1 MQPAERRNSHTH
13 SGSDGA
19 RDGLTDETGDGAA
32 TVPGGGGEQ
41 SGEEEVEAREEKK
54 EEKKEEEEEEEKCA
68 TGTPPLELQSE
79 GKTLEEGPDQVV
91 EGGNGRTSQV
101 DQVETT
107 KPVKSESPPLQ
118 LKDGEAEVCGVWH
131 VTSHTTSTCTYVVV
145 CTQVSDSS

>member
-1 MQPAERRNSHTH
+1 MQPAERRSGHTH

-41 SGEEEVEAREEKK
+41 RG
-54 EEKKEEEEEEEKCA
+54 EEEEEEEARKDGEKGTKEVEARDEKEEEEKCVA
-68 TGTPPLELQSE
+68 GTPPLELQSE
-79 GKTLEEGPDQVV
+79 GKPLEEGPDQVV

-118 LKDGEAEVCGVWH
+118 LKDGKAEVCGVWH
-131 VTSHTTSTCTYVVV
+131 VTRHTSNLL
-145 CTQVSDSS
+145 

>member
-32 TVPGGGGEQ
+32 TVPGGEGEQ
-41 SGEEEVEAREEKK
+41 SGEEEEEARKGGEKGTKEVEARKEK
-54 EEKKEEEEEEEKCA
+54 EEKKEEEEEEKCA
-68 TGTPPLELQSE
+68 TSTPPLELQSE
-79 GKTLEEGPDQVV
+79 RKPLEEGPDQVV

-131 VTSHTTSTCTYVVV
+131 VTSHTSNLL
-145 CTQVSDSS
+145 

>member
-19 RDGLTDETGDGAA
+19 RDGLTDKTGDGAA

-41 SGEEEVEAREEKK
+41 SGEGEEEAGKGGENGTKEVEAREEKK
-54 EEKKEEEEEEEKCA
+54 EEEEEEGFA

-79 GKTLEEGPDQVV
+79 GKPLEERPDQVV

-131 VTSHTTSTCTYVVV
+131 VTRHTSNLP
-145 CTQVSDSS
+145 

>member
-13 SGSDGA
+13 SRSDGA
-19 RDGLTDETGDGAA
+19 RDGLTEETGGGAA

-41 SGEEEVEAREEKK
+41 RGEEEEEEARKDGEKRIKEVEAREE
-54 EEKKEEEEEEEKCA
+54 KEEEEEEEKCVA
-68 TGTPPLELQSE
+68 GTPPLELQSE
-79 GKTLEEGPDQVV
+79 GKPLEEGPDQVV

-131 VTSHTTSTCTYVVV
+131 VTRHTSNLL
-145 CTQVSDSS
+145 

>member
-13 SGSDGA
+13 SRSDGA
-19 RDGLTDETGDGAA
+19 RDGLTEETGGGAA

-41 SGEEEVEAREEKK
+41 RGEEEEEEARKDGEKRIKEVEAREEK
-54 EEKKEEEEEEEKCA
+54 EEEEEEKCVA
-68 TGTPPLELQSE
+68 GTPPLELQSE
-79 GKTLEEGPDQVV
+79 GKPLEEGPDQVV

-131 VTSHTTSTCTYVVV
+131 VTRHTSNLL
-145 CTQVSDSS
+145 

>member
-19 RDGLTDETGDGAA
+19 RDGLTDKTGDGAA

-41 SGEEEVEAREEKK
+41 SGEGEEEAR
-54 EEKKEEEEEEEKCA
+54 EEKKEEEEEEGFA

-79 GKTLEEGPDQVV
+79 GKPLEEGPDQVV

-131 VTSHTTSTCTYVVV
+131 VTRHTSNLL
-145 CTQVSDSS
+145 

>member
-1 MQPAERRNSHTH
+1 MQPAERRNGHTH
-13 SGSDGA
+13 GGSDGA

-41 SGEEEVEAREEKK
+41 RGGEEEEEEEARKDGEKRTKEVEAREEK
-54 EEKKEEEEEEEKCA
+54 EEEEKCVA
-68 TGTPPLELQSE
+68 GTPPLELQSE
-79 GKTLEEGPDQVV
+79 GKPLEEGPDQVV

-131 VTSHTTSTCTYVVV
+131 VTRHTSNLL
-145 CTQVSDSS
+145 

>member
-1 MQPAERRNSHTH
+1 MQPAERRNGHTH

-41 SGEEEVEAREEKK
+41 RGEEEEEEEARKDGEKGTKEVEAREEK
-54 EEKKEEEEEEEKCA
+54 EEEEKCVA
-68 TGTPPLELQSE
+68 GTPPLELQSE
-79 GKTLEEGPDQVV
+79 GKPLEEGPDQVV

-131 VTSHTTSTCTYVVV
+131 VTRHTSNLL
-145 CTQVSDSS
+145 